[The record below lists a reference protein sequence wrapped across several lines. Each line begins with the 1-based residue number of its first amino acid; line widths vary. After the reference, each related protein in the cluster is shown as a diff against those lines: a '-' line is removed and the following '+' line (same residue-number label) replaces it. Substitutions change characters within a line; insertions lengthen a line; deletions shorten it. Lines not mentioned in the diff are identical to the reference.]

1 MNPATRPGPGRP
13 EPLGPCER
21 LAVRL
26 PGPAA
31 LALLPWLAVLAAC
44 GETWWVVLD
53 TLEFGAL
60 AATHVLLTHPARSA
74 RRTAAGAAVLLCADA
89 LADVVTAAPGVAL
102 ASALVMALCVEL
114 PLAAACLLVAR
125 AGAPAA
131 QPSTSHQS
139 PVRLAYPQRV
149 VAPSTGSRA
158 PWISGS
164 AGAARVRRYPAG
176 ILASRT
182 SWPVTAASS
191 PAIR

>member
-1 MNPATRPGPGRP
+1 MTLVTDVGPGRRGLP
-13 EPLGPCER
+13 VTCER

-31 LALLPWLAVLAAC
+31 LALLPWLVVLASC

-60 AATHVLLTHPARSA
+60 AATHVLLGHRARSA

-89 LADVVTAAPGVAL
+89 LADVGTAAPGVAL
-102 ASALVMALCVEL
+102 ASALAMALCVEL
-114 PLAAACLLVAR
+114 PLAAACVLVAR
-125 AGAPAA
+125 TGAPAA

-139 PVRLAYPQRV
+139 PLRLAYPQRA

-158 PWISGS
+158 PWINGS